1 MTGASRLSLAAA
13 YGLISFIWGS
23 TYLAIK
29 VGLESFD
36 PFFFAGLRY
45 LLATALAYAWARFRG
60 VGFPGSLRH
69 WLPAFAVGVLFIG
82 VCNGAIF
89 WAETRLDSAYTA
101 LLITVNPV
109 WAALL
114 TPLYP
119 GEERLKLSGWVG
131 VILGFVGTT
140 VLLAPWRAVTP
151 ELAAALVVVTSAL
164 IWAATALGVR
174 RIRERYDPLAL
185 TVAQMASGAVVLLA
199 VAAVRGQALVGPITL
214 RAAGA
219 LAYLVVFGSLVAFT
233 AYFFLLRHMDATRV
247 ASSTYINPVVA
258 MVLGVVLLE
267 EVITWYMGVGIAVVL
282 AGVWLVMR
290 RGEG

>member
-1 MTGASRLSLAAA
+1 MAQALRVSLAAA

-36 PFFFAGLRY
+36 PFFFAGVRY
-45 LLATALAYAWARFRG
+45 VLATVLAFGLACWRG
-60 VGFPGSLRH
+60 VGFPGPLRH

-114 TPLYP
+114 TPLYQ
-119 GEERLKLSGWVG
+119 GEERLKLGRWAG
-131 VILGFVGTT
+131 VVLGFVGTT
-140 VLLAPWRAVTP
+140 ILLAPWRAVTP
-151 ELAAALVVVTSAL
+151 ELEAAVVVVISAL

-185 TVAQMASGAVVLLA
+185 TVAQMASGAAVLLL
-199 VAAVRGQALVGPITL
+199 VAALRGQAVVAPITV
-214 RAAGA
+214 RTWAA
-219 LAYLVVFGSLVAFT
+219 LAYLVVFGSLLAFT
-233 AYFFLLRHMDATRV
+233 AYFYLLRHMDATRV

-258 MVLGVVLLE
+258 MVLGVVLLD
-267 EVITWYMGVGIAVVL
+267 EVITWYMGVGIIVVL
-282 AGVWLVMR
+282 GGVWLVMR

>member
-1 MTGASRLSLAAA
+1 MAAASRVSLGVA
-13 YGLISFIWGS
+13 YGLISLIWGS

-45 LLATALAYAWARFRG
+45 LIATALALAWARLRG
-60 VGFPGSLRH
+60 VEFTGSLSH

-119 GEERLKLSGWVG
+119 GEERLRLGGWLG
-131 VILGFVGTT
+131 VILGFVGTAI
-140 VLLAPWRAVTP
+140 LLAPWRAVTP
-151 ELAAALVVVTSAL
+151 ELTAALVVVTSAF

-174 RIRERYDPLAL
+174 RIRQRYDPFAL
-185 TVAQMASGAVVLLA
+185 TVAQMASGAVVLLV
-199 VAAVRGQALVGPITL
+199 VAAFRGQALVGPVTL
-214 RAAGA
+214 RAVTA

-233 AYFFLLRHMDATRV
+233 AYFYLLRHLDATRV

-258 MVLGVVLLE
+258 MVLGVVLLD
-267 EVITWYMGVGIAVVL
+267 EVITWYMGVGIVVVL

-290 RGEG
+290 RNGG

>member
-1 MTGASRLSLAAA
+1 MRGASRFSLAVA

-45 LLATALAYAWARFRG
+45 LLATALAYAWARWRG
-60 VGFPGSLRH
+60 VRFAGSLSH

-114 TPLYP
+114 TPLYR
-119 GEERLKLSGWVG
+119 GEERLNARGWLG
-131 VILGFVGTT
+131 VLLGFVGTA

-151 ELAAALVVVTSAL
+151 ELGAAVVVLVSSL

-174 RIRERYDPLAL
+174 RVRERYDSLAL
-185 TVAQMASGAVVLLA
+185 TVAQMAAGATVLLA
-199 VAAVRGQALVGPITL
+199 VAAARGQALVGPVTP
-214 RAAGA
+214 RAAAA
-219 LAYLVVFGSLVAFT
+219 LAYLVVFGSLVAFS
-233 AYFFLLRHMDATRV
+233 AYFFLLRHIDATRV
-247 ASSTYINPVVA
+247 ATSTYINPVVA
-258 MVLGVVLLE
+258 MVLGVVLLD
-267 EVITWYMGVGIAVVL
+267 EVITWYMGLGILVVL

-290 RGEG
+290 RGGD

>member
-1 MTGASRLSLAAA
+1 MAGASRVSLAAA

-45 LLATALAYAWARFRG
+45 VLATALAYAWARFRG
-60 VGFPGSLRH
+60 VGFSGSLRH
-69 WLPAFAVGVLFIG
+69 WLPAFGVGVLFIA

-119 GEERLKLSGWVG
+119 GEARLKLGGWAG

-140 VLLAPWRAVTP
+140 ILLAPWRAVTP
-151 ELAAALVVVTSAL
+151 ELKAAVVVVVSAL

-199 VAAVRGQALVGPITL
+199 VAAVRGQAVVGPVTL

-258 MVLGVVLLE
+258 MVLGMVLLD

>member
-1 MTGASRLSLAAA
+1 MAGVSRFSLAAA

-45 LLATALAYAWARFRG
+45 ALATGLAFAWARWRG
-60 VGFPGSLRH
+60 VGFPGPLRR
-69 WLPAFAVGVLFIG
+69 WLPAFAVGVLFIA

-119 GEERLKLSGWVG
+119 GETRLKLSGWVG
-131 VILGFVGTT
+131 VILGFLGTT
-140 VLLAPWRAVTP
+140 ILLAPWRAAMP
-151 ELAAALVVVTSAL
+151 ELAAALVVVTSAF

-185 TVAQMASGAVVLLA
+185 TVAQMASGAVVLMVVA
-199 VAAVRGQALVGPITL
+199 VVRGEGVVGPVTW
-214 RAAGA
+214 RAAAA
-219 LAYLVVFGSLVAFT
+219 LAYLVVFGSLVAFS

-290 RGEG
+290 RQGE

>member
-1 MTGASRLSLAAA
+1 MAGASRVSLAAA

-45 LLATALAYAWARFRG
+45 VLATALAYAWARFRG

-69 WLPAFAVGVLFIG
+69 WLPAFGVGVLFIA

-119 GEERLKLSGWVG
+119 GEARLKLGGWAG

-140 VLLAPWRAVTP
+140 ILLAPWRAVTP
-151 ELAAALVVVTSAL
+151 ELKAAVVVVVSAL

-199 VAAVRGQALVGPITL
+199 VAAVRGQAVVGPVTL

-258 MVLGVVLLE
+258 MVLGVVLLD

-290 RGEG
+290 RGKD

>member
-1 MTGASRLSLAAA
+1 MAGASRVSLAAA

-45 LLATALAYAWARFRG
+45 VLATALAYAWARFRG

-69 WLPAFAVGVLFIG
+69 WLPAFGVGVLFIA

-119 GEERLKLSGWVG
+119 GEARLKLGGWAG

-140 VLLAPWRAVTP
+140 ILLAPWRAVTP
-151 ELAAALVVVTSAL
+151 ELKAAVVVVVSAL

-199 VAAVRGQALVGPITL
+199 VAAVRGQAVVGPVTL

-258 MVLGVVLLE
+258 MVLGMVLLD